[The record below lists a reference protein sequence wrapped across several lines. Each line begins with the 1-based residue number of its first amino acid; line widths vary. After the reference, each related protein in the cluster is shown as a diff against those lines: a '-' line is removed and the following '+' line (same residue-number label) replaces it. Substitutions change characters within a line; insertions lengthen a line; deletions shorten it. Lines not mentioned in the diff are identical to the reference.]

1 MFTIPW
7 DVKEPTH
14 YSKRVG
20 CEVPGVVAGLCESI
34 AGPHQLIAAKK
45 LNLLNQIKERKK
57 KNGRLLIFSIE
68 KNKLQIKTLWPVSR
82 SQALSSLPPLAVG

>member
-1 MFTIPW
+1 MFTILW

-20 CEVPGVVAGLCESI
+20 HEVPGVVAVLCESL

-45 LNLLNQIKERKK
+45 KLNLLNQIKDRQKTDRQMATKK
-57 KNGRLLIFSIE
+57 KNKER
-68 KNKLQIKTLWPVSR
+68 K
-82 SQALSSLPPLAVG
+82 